1 MAEISKIA
9 LPNGVEYDIKDTTY
23 TAGDGIDI
31 TGDTISVINPAG
43 IVQMYAGTVIPEG
56 WLQCNGAQVAIE
68 DYPQLYA
75 AIGDTYGTAVTN
87 GNFVLPDL
95 EGRVVIGAGL
105 GTATDA
111 TNHLIGSA
119 GGEETHILTTDEMA
133 THTHGSES
141 LTGSFRIRNTGGTTA
156 GYNTIL
162 SIGGIVTKSS
172 ITWSGSHDNL
182 NTKTASNPVTEV
194 VNIDATHE
202 HTSVGLDQAH
212 NNMQPYLT
220 MHYIISTGK

>member
-43 IVQMYAGTVIPEG
+43 VVQMYAGTVIPDG

-75 AIGDTYGTAVTN
+75 AIGDTYGIAVTD

-119 GGEETHILTTDEMA
+119 GGEETHTLTTDEMA
-133 THTHGSES
+133 AHTHGSEA
-141 LTGSFRIRNTGGTTA
+141 LTGSVSIRDCGTAA
-156 GYNTIL
+156 GYNTIMTNR
-162 SIGGIVTKSS
+162 GIVKS
-172 ITWSGSHDNL
+172 IVKEVWSGSHDALSTRGVTNP
-182 NTKTASNPVTEV
+182 NTQKMT
-194 VNIDATHE
+194 IDATHE

>member
-1 MAEISKIA
+1 MSIIRHINVNNTNYAI
-9 LPNGVEYDIKDTTY
+9 G
-23 TAGDGIDI
+23 
-31 TGDTISVINPAG
+31 INPAG
-43 IVQMYAGTVIPEG
+43 VVQMYAGTVIPEG

-75 AIGDTYGTAVTN
+75 AVGDTYGIAVTD

-111 TNHLIGSA
+111 TNHLIGST
-119 GGEETHILTTDEMA
+119 GGEESHILTTDEMA
-133 THTHGSES
+133 AHTHGSKT
-141 LTGSFRIRNTGGTTA
+141 LTGYFNIRNTGGITA

-162 SIGGIVTKSS
+162 GRSGIVTRSTY
-172 ITWSGSHDNL
+172 TWSGTHDNL
-182 NTKTASNPVTEV
+182 GTTSATNPTTERVT
-194 VNIDATHE
+194 ITATHE
-202 HTSVGLDQAH
+202 HDSVGLNQAH